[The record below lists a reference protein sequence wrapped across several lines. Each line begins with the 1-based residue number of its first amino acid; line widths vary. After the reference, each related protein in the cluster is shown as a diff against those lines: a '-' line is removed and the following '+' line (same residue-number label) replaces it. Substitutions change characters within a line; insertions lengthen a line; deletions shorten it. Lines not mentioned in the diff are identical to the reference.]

1 MLPGSFCFAV
11 RSLADSTFAPKTI
24 TPKSKDEEK
33 VIFSK
38 ILASIAVNV
47 LQLLK
52 TRHEITANAVWRFL
66 QLRGY
71 VDNQHQLTTWGR
83 VLETTLSASGPNK
96 DLEEAAFLAI
106 ELLRL
111 GLLTADTMFQ
121 GYSGA
126 PVQGS
131 GIVFLSESLSL
142 SVLII
147 IDIDKRNCML
157 ISRTASLAK
166 LHHQPKGYSGPLS
179 RHLLSYN
186 SIVSS
191 LQASLRD
198 LVEMSLATMFLEGH
212 VDRERSDWMDLS
224 LGYDSRTN
232 PLCIVH
238 ILIQHQSSL
247 PLYEER
253 SCALGVITM
262 TYLDELCTRDDPTSE
277 STRAEMKVKSQGWV
291 EYCDFPASLNDS
303 FRLWDSVSFSP
314 KKLRLASDSL
324 LSYQVYKGV
333 QLAGKEIKDKYIW
346 DEANEWLSHRR

>member
-1 MLPGSFCFAV
+1 MLPGSFCFAI
-11 RSLADSTFAPKTI
+11 RSLADSTFASKTI
-24 TPKSKDEEK
+24 TPKSKNDEK
-33 VIFSK
+33 VVLSK

-71 VDNQHQLTTWGR
+71 LNNQHQLTAWGK
-83 VLETTLSASGPNK
+83 VLEVTLSASGPNK

-131 GIVFLSESLSL
+131 GIVLLSESLSL
-142 SVLII
+142 IVLRI

-224 LGYDSRTN
+224 LGYDMRIN
-232 PLCIVH
+232 PNVCIVR

-277 STRAEMKVKSQGWV
+277 ATRAEMKIKSQGWV

-314 KKLRLASDSL
+314 KKLRLTRDSL
-324 LSYQVYKGV
+324 LKLSGLQRRPIG
-333 QLAGKEIKDKYIW
+333 GK
-346 DEANEWLSHRR
+346 